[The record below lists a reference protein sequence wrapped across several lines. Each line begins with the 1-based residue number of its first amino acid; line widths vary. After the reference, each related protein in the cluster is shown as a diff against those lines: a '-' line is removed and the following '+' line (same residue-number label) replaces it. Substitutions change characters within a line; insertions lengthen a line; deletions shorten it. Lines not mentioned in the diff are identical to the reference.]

1 MVTSK
6 VRHPLRIGYIWQ
18 YPQGDLSKLCAT
30 TLHVKAVVR
39 GFEKLGHQVRII
51 AFKDGQPSWSDDFN
65 TWHTIETV
73 VWSTPLRIFESI
85 VRRIQSQLV
94 LPYFNLFD
102 SYHFSDA
109 CLIAAADCDILYER
123 FWILAS
129 GGMITSRR
137 LKIPIVY
144 EVNGYHVG
152 EFQEQG
158 IKLSR
163 AQWVIIDFI
172 TRRMFI
178 NAGQVVA
185 VSPTLKE
192 RIVEKLHHRVKN
204 ISVIENGADVELF
217 SNPNPDEVQVIRSKF
232 GINSGSAIIFVGT
245 FKPWHG
251 IEFLIDVFNRLAVS
265 NPNAKL
271 ILVGD
276 GPLRPEIEK
285 QVASL
290 NLQNR
295 VILTGLVTHHDVPA
309 FLGAADIAVLNV
321 RVSEASSSQSPLKL
335 FEYMAAGKAIV
346 APKNNNISKIL
357 KDRETGLLV
366 SPSNIEELKS
376 ALEILL
382 EDDQLRLRLGQ
393 AARLQALE
401 QHSWDRTVTRLDKI
415 FNQILKID

>member
-1 MVTSK
+1 M
-6 VRHPLRIGYIWQ
+6 
-18 YPQGDLSKLCAT
+18 
-30 TLHVKAVVR
+30 
-39 GFEKLGHQVRII
+39 RII
-51 AFKDGQPSWSDDFN
+51 AFKDGQPCWSDDFI
-65 TWHTIETV
+65 TWHMIETV
-73 VWSTPLRIFESI
+73 VRSTPFRIFESI
-85 VRRIQSQLV
+85 VRGIQSRLN

-129 GGMITSRR
+129 GGMISCKR
-137 LKIPIVY
+137 LGTPIIY
-144 EVNGYHVG
+144 EVNGDLVG
-152 EFQEQG
+152 EFHEQG
-158 IKLSR
+158 VKLSR
-163 AQWVIIDFI
+163 GQWAIIHFI
-172 TRRMFI
+172 TRRMFEE
-178 NAGQVVA
+178 AGQVVA
-185 VSPTLKE
+185 VSQTLKE
-192 RIVEKLHHRVKN
+192 RIVQQLHLCVKN

-217 SNPNPDEVQVIRSKF
+217 NNLNQDQVQAIRSKY

-251 IEFLIDVFNRLAVS
+251 IEFLIDVFNRIAAS

-276 GPLRPEIEK
+276 GTLRTEIET
-285 QVASL
+285 QVDSL
-290 NLQNR
+290 NLKNR
-295 VILTGLVTHHDVPA
+295 VILTGLVKHQEIPA

-346 APKNNNISKIL
+346 APKINNIAKVL
-357 KDRETGLLV
+357 TDRETGLLV
-366 SPSNIEELKS
+366 PPSNIEALKC

-382 EDDQLRLRLGQ
+382 ADDQLRLRLGR

-401 QHSWDRTVTRLDKI
+401 HHSWDRTVARLEKV
-415 FNQILKID
+415 FNRILENY